1 MLTEFSRNKERRTI
15 MKGSRKTDSKNGEVK
30 TYLLRYPVNRDTFN
44 DFPEDIKKAYV
55 KAMQTKFG
63 MNLEMFAKSLSMN
76 MKEIS
81 DLVRTNNIA
90 FNFDIQPTPEQKIS
104 WDNMIEGIQNG
115 QEETWETLDKLPEI
129 EPSVSSEQ
137 LKDKIERDKTGPGR
151 SMPVPKRIKYE
162 DFKAMSLD
170 ERVGYIY
177 ALQEYFIVSVKSIA
191 LDWFGLSSNQM
202 VSRLINVKEYVHPFG
217 KSQINTSR
225 TTLPIWRKWCDGGYL
240 TKEDQIE
247 LKNARIAY
255 ATGMRGKHRTM
266 TSGNRSNGAHTTDQL
281 PAMGIEPKP
290 AHITDNTAKTNDEM
304 KGVIGMITGKIHL
317 EGKASDI
324 VNTIKVL
331 TEAMSDNTR
340 VTVDLV
346 IESDDKK

>member
-15 MKGSRKTDSKNGEVK
+15 MKDSRKDNSKNGEVR

-55 KAMQTKFG
+55 QAMQTKFG
-63 MNLEMFAKSLSMN
+63 MNLEMFAKSLSMD

-81 DLVRTNNIA
+81 ELVRSNNIA
-90 FNFDIQPTPEQKIS
+90 FNFDVQPTPEQKIG

-115 QEETWETLDKLPEI
+115 KEETWETLDKLPDI

-137 LKDKIERDKTGPGR
+137 LKDKIAKDRIGPGR
-151 SMPVPKRIKYE
+151 SMPVPKRIKYD
-162 DFKAMSLD
+162 DFKAMPLD

-191 LDWFGLSSNQM
+191 IDWFGLSSNQM
-202 VSRLINVKEYVHPFG
+202 ISRLINVKEYVHPFG

-225 TTLPIWRKWCDGGYL
+225 TTLPIWKKWCSGGYL
-240 TKEDQIE
+240 TKEEQIA

-255 ATGMRGKHRTM
+255 ATTHGKLRTM
-266 TSGNRSNGAHTTDQL
+266 ASDNKSNDTHNGQL
-281 PAMGIEPKP
+281 SAMEIEPKP
-290 AHITDNTAKTNDEM
+290 THITDNTAKTSDET
-304 KGVIGMITGKIHL
+304 KGVVGMITGTIHL
-317 EGKASDI
+317 EGNVNDI
-324 VNTIKVL
+324 VNTIKML
-331 TEAMSDNTR
+331 AETMPENTK
-340 VTVDLV
+340 VSVDLV

>member
-15 MKGSRKTDSKNGEVK
+15 MKDSRKDNGKNGEVR

-55 KAMQTKFG
+55 QTMQTKFG
-63 MNLEMFAKSLSMN
+63 MDLEMFAKSLSMN

-81 DLVRTNNIA
+81 ELVRSNNIA
-90 FNFDIQPTPEQKIS
+90 FDFDVQPTPEQKIG

-115 QEETWETLDKLPEI
+115 KEETWETLDKLPDI

-137 LKDKIERDKTGPGR
+137 LKDKIAKDRTGPGR
-151 SMPVPKRIKYE
+151 SMPVPKRIKYD
-162 DFKAMSLD
+162 DFKAISLD
-170 ERVGYIY
+170 ERVRYIY

-191 LDWFGLSSNQM
+191 IDWFGLSSNQM
-202 VSRLINVKEYVHPFG
+202 ISRLINVKEYVHPFG

-225 TTLPIWRKWCDGGYL
+225 TTLPIWKKWCSGGYL
-240 TKEDQIE
+240 TKEEQIA

-255 ATGMRGKHRTM
+255 ATGTHKKHRTM
-266 TSGNRSNGAHTTDQL
+266 VSDNKPNDTHNDQL
-281 PAMGIEPKP
+281 PVMEIEPKP
-290 AHITDNTAKTNDEM
+290 THITDNTAKTSDEP
-304 KGVIGMITGKIHL
+304 KGAIGMITGTIHL
-317 EGKASDI
+317 EGNVNDI
-324 VNTIKVL
+324 VNTIKML
-331 TEAMSDNTR
+331 AETMPENTK
-340 VTVDLV
+340 VSVDLV